1 MTYAPRPGSIPTLDV
16 PDLSGLRRV
25 HMIGIGGAGMSGMAH
40 LLLSLGVEVQG
51 SDLKDSRAMADL
63 RSAGAVVFVR
73 HAAVQVGDPHGV
85 VISSAIP
92 ESNSELVEARRR
104 GLPVFA
110 RAQILAAL
118 TAGKRTFAVS
128 GTHGKTT
135 TTSMISVAL
144 ERGGLDPTFVV
155 GGDLNES
162 GSGAR
167 PGGGEVFVAE
177 ADESDGSFLLL
188 SPDVAVVTNIEDDHL
203 DFYRD
208 RGEIEGAFASFFASA
223 KAIIACGDDPG
234 VRRALELAGRDA
246 LTYGEGN
253 GNDVVITV
261 GDSDGWNAR
270 GHLRLETGEEIEL
283 GLRVPGRHN
292 LANAT
297 AAVLAARRAGLSAAE
312 AAQSLSEFT
321 GVRRRFEHRG
331 SVRGAE
337 FVDDYAHHPTEVLAT
352 IEAARLEDQ
361 GRVFAVFQP
370 HRYTRTRDMWRPLGE
385 SLASADVIVITEV
398 YAAGEA
404 PIPGVSAKLLVDAL
418 AETGAGK
425 RLVYLPRRSDV
436 VQFLAGAVR
445 SGDLVLT
452 LGAGDITMVADETL
466 ERIRGLP

>member
-1 MTYAPRPGSIPTLDV
+1 MTYAPRSGSIPTLEV
-16 PDLSGLRRV
+16 PDLSGFHRL
-25 HMIGIGGAGMSGMAH
+25 HMIGIGGAGMSGIAQ
-40 LLLSLGVEVQG
+40 LLLSMGIEVQG
-51 SDLKDSRAMADL
+51 SDLKDSRAMEDL
-63 RSAGAVVFVR
+63 RGAGAVVFVR
-73 HAAVQVGDPHGV
+73 HSAAQLGDPDAV
-85 VISSAIP
+85 VISSAVP

-104 GLPVFA
+104 GLPVLA
-110 RAQILAAL
+110 RAQVLAAL
-118 TAGKRTFAVS
+118 AAGKRTLAVS

-135 TTSMISVAL
+135 TTSMISVVL

-167 PGGGEVFVAE
+167 PGGGELFVAE

-208 RGEIEGAFASFFASA
+208 GGEIEDAFASFFASA
-223 KAIIACGDDPG
+223 KAIVACGDDLG
-234 VRRALELAGRDA
+234 VRRALELAGREA
-246 LTYGEGN
+246 LTYGEGPD
-253 GNDVVITV
+253 NDVVLTV

-270 GHLRLETGEEIEL
+270 GNLRLETGEELEL
-283 GLRVPGRHN
+283 ALRVPGRHN
-292 LANAT
+292 LANAA
-297 AAVLAARRAGLSAAE
+297 AAVLAARWAGMNAASAA
-312 AAQSLSEFT
+312 LLMGEFS

-331 SVRGAE
+331 WVRGAE
-337 FVDDYAHHPTEVLAT
+337 FVDDYAHHPTEVFAT
-352 IEAARLEDQ
+352 LDAARKEDH
-361 GRVFAVFQP
+361 GRVVAVFQP
-370 HRYTRTRDMWRPLGE
+370 HRYTRTRAMWRPLGE

-404 PIPGVSAKLLVDAL
+404 PIPGVSAKLLIDAL
-418 AETGAGK
+418 AEAGAGK

-436 VQFLAGAVR
+436 VQFLAGEVR

-466 ERIRGLP
+466 ERIRDLP